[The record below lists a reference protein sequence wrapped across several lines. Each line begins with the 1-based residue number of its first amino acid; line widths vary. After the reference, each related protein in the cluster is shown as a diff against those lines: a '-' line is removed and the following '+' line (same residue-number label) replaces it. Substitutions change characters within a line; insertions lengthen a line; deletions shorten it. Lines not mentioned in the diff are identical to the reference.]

1 MKFIFLLI
9 CFISST
15 SLEAK
20 TLKVAFGENK
30 PPYIFGEGGNLR
42 GIEFDII
49 KEALLLS
56 GHEMSYSKL
65 PNKRLDLAIRPMN
78 YDLAVGVLNHDPK
91 LYYSTEYMQVKHYA
105 VAKSSKRINVTS
117 VKDLSKYS
125 VGAWPLA
132 WKYCGEDFKKL
143 FSPDS
148 EGNFPE
154 NYFEP
159 LTLERQNRMFWI
171 DRFDIAVTNKIT
183 FNYYKKSLANAVDT
197 SPEVVYYDILV
208 EDVKFVVAF
217 RDQKIR
223 DDFENGLSQLRR
235 NKRYH
240 RIFQSYVH

>member
-1 MKFIFLLI
+1 MASVFV
-9 CFISST
+9 
-15 SLEAK
+15 EAR

-30 PPYIFGEGGNLR
+30 PPYIFGEGNELR
-42 GIEFDII
+42 GIEFDIV

-56 GHEMSYSKL
+56 GYEMNYSKL
-65 PNKRLDLAIRPMN
+65 PNKRFNLAIRPMD
-78 YDLAVGVLNHDPK
+78 YDLAVGVLNYDPN
-91 LYYSTEYMQVKHYA
+91 LYYSSEYMQVKHYA
-105 VAKSSKRINVTS
+105 VAKSSKKIS
-117 VKDLSKYS
+117 VSSVVDLAKYS

-148 EGNFPE
+148 EGNFPK
-154 NYFEP
+154 NYTEP

-183 FNYYKKSLANAVDT
+183 FNYYKKSLANMVNT
-197 SPEVVYYDILV
+197 SPEVIYYDILAD
-208 EDVKFVVAF
+208 DVKFVVAF

-223 DDFENGLSQLRR
+223 DDFESGLSQLKR